1 MKGFKNVKVYI
12 TGEGIKTLSV
22 GVENGKIAYIGED
35 AEKITEPYPYK
46 EGQTVI
52 PGFVDEHIHGAVG
65 SDAMDASEEALSA
78 IASALPKEGTTTFLA
93 TTMTQSPERI
103 KAALKNAC
111 EYIEKDKK
119 EGARVLGV
127 HLEGPYICDKFK
139 GAQPGEYI
147 AKPESK
153 SFDDYYETSGGNI
166 KLVTMAPENDEGYK
180 FIEYLCSKGITVS
193 AGHSDAT
200 FETVREASK
209 KGVKCITHTYNGQ
222 RGLHHRDIGV
232 VGGAFSLDNVATE
245 IICDLIH
252 VSAPAIKLLIKNKP
266 HDKVILITDAM
277 RAKGLE
283 DGISELGGQTV
294 YVKNGEARLENGA
307 LAGSTLKMNVA
318 VKNLVKSCGVPFC
331 GAVDF
336 ATINPA
342 KNLGVDKLYG
352 SIEEGKFAD
361 FTVLDGEFNVQLTV
375 RGGEV
380 VYNA

>member
-65 SDAMDASEEALSA
+65 SDAMDASEEALSV

-180 FIEYLCSKGITVS
+180 FIEYLCSKGITIS

>member
-127 HLEGPYICDKFK
+127 HLEGPYIDR
-139 GAQPGEYI
+139 
-147 AKPESK
+147 K
-153 SFDDYYETSGGNI
+153 S
-166 KLVTMAPENDEGYK
+166 
-180 FIEYLCSKGITVS
+180 
-193 AGHSDAT
+193 
-200 FETVREASK
+200 
-209 KGVKCITHTYNGQ
+209 
-222 RGLHHRDIGV
+222 V
-232 VGGAFSLDNVATE
+232 V
-245 IICDLIH
+245 
-252 VSAPAIKLLIKNKP
+252 
-266 HDKVILITDAM
+266 
-277 RAKGLE
+277 
-283 DGISELGGQTV
+283 
-294 YVKNGEARLENGA
+294 
-307 LAGSTLKMNVA
+307 
-318 VKNLVKSCGVPFC
+318 
-331 GAVDF
+331 
-336 ATINPA
+336 
-342 KNLGVDKLYG
+342 
-352 SIEEGKFAD
+352 
-361 FTVLDGEFNVQLTV
+361 
-375 RGGEV
+375 
-380 VYNA
+380 

>member
-180 FIEYLCSKGITVS
+180 FIEYLCSKGITIS

>member
-111 EYIEKDKK
+111 EYIEKDNK

-200 FETVREASK
+200 FETVREASE

>member
-1 MKGFKNVKVYI
+1 
-12 TGEGIKTLSV
+12 
-22 GVENGKIAYIGED
+22 
-35 AEKITEPYPYK
+35 
-46 EGQTVI
+46 
-52 PGFVDEHIHGAVG
+52 
-65 SDAMDASEEALSA
+65 
-78 IASALPKEGTTTFLA
+78 
-93 TTMTQSPERI
+93 
-103 KAALKNAC
+103 
-111 EYIEKDKK
+111 
-119 EGARVLGV
+119 
-127 HLEGPYICDKFK
+127 
-139 GAQPGEYI
+139 
-147 AKPESK
+147 
-153 SFDDYYETSGGNI
+153 
-166 KLVTMAPENDEGYK
+166 
-180 FIEYLCSKGITVS
+180 
-193 AGHSDAT
+193 
-200 FETVREASK
+200 
-209 KGVKCITHTYNGQ
+209 
-222 RGLHHRDIGV
+222 
-232 VGGAFSLDNVATE
+232 
-245 IICDLIH
+245 
-252 VSAPAIKLLIKNKP
+252 
-266 HDKVILITDAM
+266 M

>member
-65 SDAMDASEEALSA
+65 SDAMDAREEALSA

-180 FIEYLCSKGITVS
+180 FIEYLCSKGITIS